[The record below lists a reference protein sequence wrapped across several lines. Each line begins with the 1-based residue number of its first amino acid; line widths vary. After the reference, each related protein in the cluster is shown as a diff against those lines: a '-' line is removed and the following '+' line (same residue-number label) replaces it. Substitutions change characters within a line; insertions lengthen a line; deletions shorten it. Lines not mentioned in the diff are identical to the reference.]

1 MSSAPNLMD
10 PDYSREYGDTYR
22 GHWWWEARERN
33 ALVYVRRAA
42 LSAAGRPRILDVGS
56 GDGLMWDRLD
66 EIGEV
71 EGIEP
76 DGAMIDP
83 DSRWRSRIEVADF
96 LDGRPRPAV
105 YDLVLMLDVLEHID
119 DDHAALL
126 RARSLLTDTGRL
138 IVTVPALMSLWSE
151 FDVLNGH
158 HRRYDRAALRSALR
172 RAGLEP
178 LDVRYVYTWP
188 VLPLLLRKRFFR
200 LEQGSRSRFVKAPPA
215 PINRLFYY
223 LSCADHWLTR
233 RIRTPFG
240 SSLVAVASLR

>member
-33 ALVYVRRAA
+33 ALEYVRRAA
-42 LSAAGRPRILDVGS
+42 RSAAGRPRILDVGS

-151 FDVLNGH
+151 FDVLNRH
-158 HRRYDRAALRSALR
+158 HRRYDRAGLRSALR
-172 RAGLEP
+172 GAGLEP

-200 LEQGSRSRFVKAPPA
+200 LEQGAGSRFVKAQPA